1 MLLTCLLNTISGSQ
15 ITWCLCQIS
24 LWQEFDSPE
33 ELKANVE
40 ILAQLIKES
49 QYLVVHS
56 GAGIS
61 TSSGIPDF
69 RWGSS
74 DSKREFAAC
83 SLVVL
88 VCDHMTVLL
97 SYLPIP
103 TQRLINQEGRR
114 KETANGPES
123 CCVTWDA
130 AVRAALNSWL
140 PGKTHYNRSWL
151 FLFSSCTL
159 LSLYLT
165 WHVFLLCIHVYLSG
179 DLSPSIIQI
188 FYWSGCQSEVT
199 LDSIINKPL
208 LLYGSNIYPQLL
220 CTQQLL
226 KLGSLLQVYLKI
238 IAVGPQ
244 WVIIY
249 LNSCGDTTNCRLF
262 CLGLSSGFCRV
273 HSQKYCVGVFFFYVW
288 WIGSQIFT
296 DMLHS
301 FGRIDFS
308 ACQIFLK
315 LLFFLL
321 KSLCC
326 LVFITMNICNH
337 FTMIYSFL
345 YSSMIYSFIY
355 SFLPMS
361 KLTSVVLL
369 HDSGAQRV
377 CGL

>member
-15 ITWCLCQIS
+15 STWCLCQIS

-33 ELKANVE
+33 ELKAKVE

-103 TQRLINQEGRR
+103 TQRFINQEGRR

-130 AVRAALNSWL
+130 AMRAALNSWL

-208 LLYGSNIYPQLL
+208 LLYGSTIYPQLL

-249 LNSCGDTTNCRLF
+249 LNSCGDTTNCTDFSVLVWAQGSAGCIHRNTVL
-262 CLGLSSGFCRV
+262 
-273 HSQKYCVGVFFFYVW
+273 VFFFFMYD
-288 WIGSQIFT
+288 G
-296 DMLHS
+296 
-301 FGRIDFS
+301 
-308 ACQIFLK
+308 
-315 LLFFLL
+315 
-321 KSLCC
+321 
-326 LVFITMNICNH
+326 
-337 FTMIYSFL
+337 
-345 YSSMIYSFIY
+345 
-355 SFLPMS
+355 
-361 KLTSVVLL
+361 
-369 HDSGAQRV
+369 
-377 CGL
+377 